1 MKDKYYES
9 RFKFNPTRDSVWKEI
24 ARFHQKFVPTGGTVL
39 DLGAGYCDFINN
51 IIANKK
57 YAVDT
62 SPETPN
68 YKKEDVVFL
77 QKPASDLSSLSDN
90 SVDVIHASNLFE
102 HFDDF
107 ELEKVMREISRVLKV
122 GGKLILMQPNYR
134 LAYKN
139 YFDDYTHKKVWSDA
153 SLGDFLVA
161 SDFKIIL
168 AMPKF
173 LPFSMKSDSS
183 LIPRALVPFIVRAYI
198 NSPIKPFAGQMLF
211 VGEKK

>member
-9 RFKFNPTRDSVWKEI
+9 RFKFNPDRNRIWKEI
-24 ARFHQKFVPTGGTVL
+24 ARFHQKFVPAGGTVL

-51 IIANKK
+51 ITAGKK

-62 SPETPN
+62 SSETPN
-68 YKKEDVVFL
+68 YKAQDVEFL
-77 QKPASDLSSLSDN
+77 QKPASDLSPISNGSI
-90 SVDVIHASNLFE
+90 DVIHASNLFE
-102 HFDDF
+102 HFDDI
-107 ELEKVMREISRVLKV
+107 ELERVMREVKRVLKV
-122 GGKLILMQPNYR
+122 GARLILMQPNYR

-161 SDFKIIL
+161 NDFKIIL

-183 LIPRALVPFIVRAYI
+183 LIPRALVPFIVRTYI

-211 VGEKK
+211 VGEKR

>member
-24 ARFHQKFVPTGGTVL
+24 TRFHQKFVPTGGTVL

-51 IIANKK
+51 IIAGKK

-62 SPETPN
+62 SPETSN
-68 YKKEDVVFL
+68 YKKEDVIFL

-90 SVDVIHASNLFE
+90 SMDVIHASNLFE
-102 HFDDF
+102 HFDDL
-107 ELEKVMREISRVLKV
+107 ELEKVIREVRRVLKI

-161 SDFKIIL
+161 NDFKVIL
-168 AMPKF
+168 AKPKF

-183 LIPRALVPFIVRAYI
+183 LIPRSLVPFIVRAYI

>member
-9 RFKFNPTRDSVWKEI
+9 RFKFNPERTRVWKEI
-24 ARFHQKFVPTGGTVL
+24 ARFHQKFVPEGGTVL

-51 IIANKK
+51 ITARKK

-68 YKKEDVVFL
+68 YKKSEVEFL
-77 QKPASDLSSLSDN
+77 QKPASDLSPIPDA
-90 SVDVIHASNLFE
+90 SVDLVHASNLFE
-102 HFDDF
+102 HFDDI
-107 ELEKVMREISRVLKV
+107 ELDKVIREVKRVLKK

-161 SDFKIIL
+161 NDLRIIL
-168 AMPKF
+168 AMPRF

-183 LIPRALVPFIVRAYI
+183 LIPRSVVPFIVRAYI
-198 NSPIKPFAGQMLF
+198 NSPFKPFAGQMLF
-211 VGEKK
+211 VAEKK

>member
-9 RFKFNPTRDSVWKEI
+9 RFKFNPERARVWKEI
-24 ARFHQKFVPTGGTVL
+24 VRFHQKFVPEGGTVL

-51 IIANKK
+51 ITAGKK

-68 YKKEDVVFL
+68 YKKAEVEFL
-77 QKPASDLSSLSDN
+77 QKPASDLSPIPDA
-90 SVDVIHASNLFE
+90 SVDVVHASNLFE
-102 HFDDF
+102 HFDDI
-107 ELEKVMREISRVLKV
+107 ELDKVIREVKRVLKK

-161 SDFKIIL
+161 NDLKVIL
-168 AMPKF
+168 AMPRF

-183 LIPRALVPFIVRAYI
+183 LIPRSIVPFIVRAYI
-198 NSPIKPFAGQMLF
+198 NSPFKPFAGQMLF
-211 VGEKK
+211 VAEKK